1 IKTWIDRHRLIEIIV
16 NLVNNAV
23 DALGEVERSDRKV
36 VIRVRERRGTIEIR
50 VSDNGPGVTAPHRA
64 KIFSYGYS
72 TKPHGHG
79 FGLHSSFNAAT
90 ELGGW
95 LRLETDAGEGAA
107 FSLLVPRR
115 DSKDTLRRVPG
126 QAHTSSEPTVAEDDA
141 AIADAAAAVDDR
153 GDSPGRA

>member
-1 IKTWIDRHRLIEIIV
+1 IIV

-23 DALGEVERSDRKV
+23 DALGAVERSDRKV
-36 VIRVRERRGTIEIR
+36 VIRVRERRGTIEIC
-50 VSDNGPGVTAPHRA
+50 VSDNGPGVAAQHRA

-95 LRLETDAGEGAA
+95 LRLETDSEAGAT
-107 FSLLVPRR
+107 FSLILPRR
-115 DSKDTLRRVPG
+115 NSNDALRRSPG
-126 QAHTSSEPTVAEDDA
+126 QSH
-141 AIADAAAAVDDR
+141 
-153 GDSPGRA
+153 